1 MTIMLWAVL
10 PYAAMLTFGLGL
22 AWRYRHDKFGWTTR
36 SSQLH
41 DSALL
46 RWGSP
51 MFHFGLLFVLAGHVA
66 GLLIPKTWTEAMGI
80 SENTYQLLAAGIGT
94 IAGLAT
100 VAGLAILLSRRR
112 LIRPIW
118 RNTTRNDIVMY
129 VALAATIAFGL
140 IATVGGADG
149 AGYDYRDNVS
159 PWLRSLFTLNPRVEL
174 MEDVPFAF
182 QAHVLIAFALLAF
195 WPFTRL
201 VHALSAPVGYVT
213 RPYIVYRHR
222 DKENA
227 RP

>member
-1 MTIMLWAVL
+1 MLWAVL
-10 PYAAMLTFGLGL
+10 PYAAMLTFGIGL

-51 MFHFGLLFVLAGHVA
+51 MFHFGLLVVLAGHAA
-66 GLLIPKTWTEAMGI
+66 GLLVPKTWTEAMGI
-80 SENTYQLLAAGIGT
+80 SENTYHLLAAVIGT
-94 IAGLAT
+94 ISGVCT
-100 VAGLAILLSRRR
+100 VAGLAILLGRRVR
-112 LIRPIW
+112 IPPVR
-118 RNTTRNDIVMY
+118 RATTRNDIVLF

-140 IATVGGADG
+140 LATVGAASVD
-149 AGYDYRDNVS
+149 GYDYRDTVS
-159 PWLRSLFTLNPRVEL
+159 PWLRSLFALDPRVEL
-174 MEDVPFAF
+174 MADVPLAF
-182 QAHVLIAFALLAF
+182 QTHVLLAFALFAI

-201 VHALSAPVGYVT
+201 VHALSAPIGYLT

-222 DKENA
+222 DKESA